1 MLNTA
6 TENSEES
13 KMLDFLYNTI
23 PGRILLRLL
32 ISRNLSKLAGKFLS
46 SSLSKPIIPRFIR
59 NNNICL
65 DDYICKDI
73 GQYRDFNDFFTRQIR
88 SELRPI
94 DMNNDSLIA
103 PCDGRLS
110 VYRISDGAV
119 IPVKQSIYKIS
130 DLLGGNNALADKFN
144 GGICLV
150 FRLCVDNYHRYCWF
164 DSGTKGETQ
173 FIPGKLHTVRPI
185 ALRSVPVFSQ
195 NCREYTVIESNNF
208 GTAVQIEVG
217 AMLVGKIENYPCP
230 PQVTRGSE
238 KGKFLYGG
246 STVILLLE
254 KNRAVL
260 PDNLWKTTAEEKEIC
275 VKMGECIGVKAHL

>member
-13 KMLDFLYNTI
+13 KALEFLYNTI
-23 PGRILLRLL
+23 PGRTLLRLL

-46 SSLSKPIIPRFIR
+46 SALSKPIIPGFIK

-65 DDYICKDI
+65 DDYICKNI
-73 GQYRDFNDFFTRQIR
+73 GQYRNFNDFFTRQIK

-94 DMNNDSLIA
+94 DMNRDSLIA

-110 VYRISDGAV
+110 VYRVSDGTV
-119 IPVKQSIYKIS
+119 IPVKQSMYKIS

-164 DSGTKGETQ
+164 DSGTKGEQ
-173 FIPGKLHTVRPI
+173 HFIPGKLHTVRPI

-195 NCREYTVIESNNF
+195 NCREYTIIESTNF

-217 AMLVGKIENYPCP
+217 AMLVGKIENYPCHN
-230 PQVTRGSE
+230 QVIRGSE

-254 KNRAVL
+254 KDCAVL
-260 PDNLWKTTAEEKEIC
+260 PDNLWKATTEEKEIC
-275 VKMGECIGVKAHL
+275 VKMGEKIGQKI